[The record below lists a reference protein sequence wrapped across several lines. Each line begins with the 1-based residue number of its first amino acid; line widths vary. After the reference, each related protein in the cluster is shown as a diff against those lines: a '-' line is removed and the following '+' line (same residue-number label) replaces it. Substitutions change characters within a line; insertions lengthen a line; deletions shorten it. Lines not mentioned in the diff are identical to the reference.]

1 MFGIRYVKVPS
12 TTYVMHYR
20 NGKLRRQGAGL
31 SFYYFAPTSVIVQVP
46 LSSVDVPF
54 VFTEVSA
61 DFQDVTVQ
69 GTITYRVADPM
80 QLASL
85 LDYSV
90 DRRGRYISDDPARL
104 GERLV
109 QVARTGARA
118 FIQGLRLRHVLQESP
133 ALAVSVGQTLATS
146 PTVTQLGVEV
156 LEVGVVSI
164 KADPEMS
171 RALQAEA
178 REQLLK
184 EADQAI
190 YARRN
195 TAVELERTIRENELQ
210 TSIAVAQ
217 KERQVRE
224 TEMQAEIAVEEQRST
239 LVETRVSNH
248 RKEAEAQGAALRAIL
263 DPIRE
268 VDWRTLLA
276 AQGRAEAGTIIS
288 AAFEEIARNADRIGQ
303 LNISPDL
310 LNTLL
315 ASQRDGH
322 ARQATPRQ

>member
-1 MFGIRYVKVPS
+1 M
-12 TTYVMHYR
+12 
-20 NGKLRRQGAGL
+20 
-31 SFYYFAPTSVIVQVP
+31 
-46 LSSVDVPF
+46 
-54 VFTEVSA
+54 
-61 DFQDVTVQ
+61 
-69 GTITYRVADPM
+69 
-80 QLASL
+80 
-85 LDYSV
+85 
-90 DRRGRYISDDPARL
+90 
-104 GERLV
+104 
-109 QVARTGARA
+109 
-118 FIQGLRLRHVLQESP
+118 
-133 ALAVSVGQTLATS
+133 
-146 PTVTQLGVEV
+146 
-156 LEVGVVSI
+156 
-164 KADPEMS
+164 
-171 RALQAEA
+171 

-310 LNTLL
+310 LTTLL

-322 ARQATPRQ
+322 PRQATPRQ